1 MREADCCDVVRDNWF
16 SPTSSSIQ
24 QKNMIC
30 GSALMEWGSHLARDF
45 RKRMLECRK
54 QLVVLRGR
62 CDCEGVAEFTE
73 ARNRYNE
80 LLHSHEVFW
89 KQGAKSI
96 WLKEWD
102 KNTCFFHASASTQ
115 KRQNSFGKLRK
126 KQGVWC
132 TKSDKVDD
140 LIVDYFQSLF
150 QSDGSNSA

>member
-115 KRQNSFGKLRK
+115 KR
-126 KQGVWC
+126 
-132 TKSDKVDD
+132 
-140 LIVDYFQSLF
+140 
-150 QSDGSNSA
+150 